1 MWWFGWCAGCS
12 CHLSDVAS
20 TSNWV
25 DLRPLSS
32 TSALPLSSPQTIPHP
47 GLYTARH
54 RVTHELV
61 ALKVLDRRLL
71 RQRATRR
78 RLRQEVRV
86 LQLARDHENLLQLY
100 GVKAVGKRVELAFEL
115 ARGGEVLQKLHSE
128 RDASNV
134 LQQAARGLQF
144 LHERGVIHGE
154 VRPEHLLFSD
164 DEPDARVLLTTFG
177 RAGPWRFL
185 TLRCRPKMKGFLWND
200 VHHIRFLPPFLL
212 RRKNRRHWKDSVDM
226 DDDGSRLVAN
236 WEEAQ
241 QIDIWALGV
250 TLYVMLCGSFP
261 FSSID
266 EREDTVVNIER
277 RMLQDRLTFPVD
289 GALLSRAARD
299 LLHRLLAKN
308 LNAAISINDVV
319 AHPWLNGAVA
329 PAVTWSDDILAQHSV
344 FRTRYAKE
352 VTAAA
357 HRPSVSTSQ
366 VLNVHNEVT
375 NAPASEVGKL
385 TGCDGAQSIGDGG
398 GVMLKRDTFEV
409 EVEEEEA
416 RPSFMSTHGTQLLL
430 DDEAQHERPSAE
442 CYMRLASD
450 EMEGQN
456 MHMNSDV
463 EDVVADAEINNV
475 RDAVLGS
482 RSTGDTNTAAYDGK
496 PISRQKSFDKI
507 WQVLLRQ
514 RRFFSKSLSSGSSID
529 R

>member
-1 MWWFGWCAGCS
+1 MVKGTNWVISPRSNNNPNWLQHIFTGCS
-12 CHLSDVAS
+12 CRLSDVAS
-20 TSNWV
+20 ASNWV
-25 DLRPLSS
+25 DLRPLST
-32 TSALPLSSPQTIPHP
+32 TSALPLSSPQTIRHP

-78 RLRQEVRV
+78 RLRQEICA

-100 GVKAVGKRVELAFEL
+100 EVKVVGKRVELAFEL
-115 ARGGEVLQKLHSE
+115 ARGGEVLQKLRSE
-128 RDASNV
+128 RDVSHV
-134 LQQAARGLQF
+134 LQQAAQGLQF
-144 LHERGVIHGE
+144 LHERGVIHGQ

-164 DEPDARVLLTTFG
+164 DEPSARVLLTAFG
-177 RAGPWRFL
+177 RAAPWRFL
-185 TLRCRPKMKGFLWND
+185 TLRCYPKTKGFLWND
-200 VHHIRFLPPFLL
+200 THHIRFLPPFLL
-212 RRKNRRHWKDSVDM
+212 RRKNRHRRKDFVDM
-226 DDDGSRLVAN
+226 DDDGRSLVAN

-250 TLYVMLCGSFP
+250 TLYVMLCASFP

-266 EREDTVVNIER
+266 EWDDNVVDIER
-277 RMLQDRLTFPVD
+277 RMLQDRLTFPAD

-308 LNAAISINDVV
+308 QDATMNINEVV
-319 AHPWLNGAVA
+319 AHPWLNSAVA
-329 PAVTWSDDILAQHSV
+329 PAVSWSDDMLAQHSV
-344 FRTRYAKE
+344 FTTRYADE

-357 HRPSVSTSQ
+357 HRPSVSTSK
-366 VLNVHNEVT
+366 VLDIHNEVA
-375 NAPASEVGKL
+375 NAPASGISKL
-385 TGCDGAQSIGDGG
+385 TSFDEARSIVDGG
-398 GVMLKRDTFEV
+398 GGALLKCGTLEGEV
-409 EVEEEEA
+409 DEEEA

-430 DDEAQHERPSAE
+430 DDEAQQERPSAE

-456 MHMNSDV
+456 MHTNSDV
-463 EDVVADAEINNV
+463 ED
-475 RDAVLGS
+475 
-482 RSTGDTNTAAYDGK
+482 
-496 PISRQKSFDKI
+496 KSLDKI

>member
-366 VLNVHNEVT
+366 VLNVHNEHWRW
-375 NAPASEVGKL
+375 
-385 TGCDGAQSIGDGG
+385 C